1 MLKFVSSRFCFL
13 TPGCCHRFPEY
24 YSAVSSLFVSPSAVN
39 VEDKQRA
46 RSLLTSRLT
55 QLLHL
60 SSSLMTSWFVF
71 PGAMDE
77 EILEALYFA
86 GVPVFDM
93 KSEMSTLDAGWGSP
107 VFHKMGRERL
117 YLVDALLGYDVELL
131 MCDTDMVFLRN
142 PLEYVSRYPQ
152 ADVLTSS
159 DQLVHTVGD
168 EALERWQ
175 EGGGVPHGFVA
186 SASPHGVVIK
196 NRGSGRE
203 LGTLKL
209 CLRVFVASEP
219 PGGYGME
226 LASPSCDPGT
236 ESC

>member
-1 MLKFVSSRFCFL
+1 M
-13 TPGCCHRFPEY
+13 
-24 YSAVSSLFVSPSAVN
+24 
-39 VEDKQRA
+39 
-46 RSLLTSRLT
+46 RLT
-55 QLLHL
+55 QLLFFL
-60 SSSLMTSWFVF
+60 LNSSLLLTSASLF

-117 YLVDALLGYDVELL
+117 YLVDTLLSFDVELL

-175 EGGGVPHGFVA
+175 EGGGVPLVLRFLWFPAMGGD
-186 SASPHGVVIK
+186 S
-196 NRGSGRE
+196 E
-203 LGTLKL
+203 Q
-209 CLRVFVASEP
+209 CL
-219 PGGYGME
+219 
-226 LASPSCDPGT
+226 
-236 ESC
+236 

>member
-1 MLKFVSSRFCFL
+1 
-13 TPGCCHRFPEY
+13 
-24 YSAVSSLFVSPSAVN
+24 
-39 VEDKQRA
+39 
-46 RSLLTSRLT
+46 
-55 QLLHL
+55 
-60 SSSLMTSWFVF
+60 
-71 PGAMDE
+71 MDE

-117 YLVDALLGYDVELL
+117 YLVDALLGFDVELL

-168 EALERWQ
+168 EALERWH
-175 EGGGVPHGFVA
+175 EGGGVPRGFVSSVCPA
-186 SASPHGVVIK
+186 RIGISEQGMWKRNGVLRSCVF
-196 NRGSGRE
+196 E
-203 LGTLKL
+203 LLS
-209 CLRVFVASEP
+209 V
-219 PGGYGME
+219 
-226 LASPSCDPGT
+226 
-236 ESC
+236 